1 MRTTITPPPNGP
13 RNPPRYSAARARRS
27 SPAAGAAHARS
38 GRSGAMSAGQGRR
51 RPARPTGQ
59 RPSRPRAQR
68 SRRATC
74 SSVIPTAGSV
84 ATSRVGAVAGG
95 RPGVARR
102 VERVVDP
109 RRRTVTRMTVDGLEL
124 PVRWSAVGAEKVRN
138 GGRTGRRSAGT
149 RWSEAFSS
157 QPLHHTRSKIR
168 VSARRYPD
176 AVAEIRWSTPST
188 PIQVPGGGA
197 VGSNPNSE
205 ITPSMSTNSSGLSPE
220 CAGSGM
226 GVPVRRR
233 LFRSPSLACRD
244 RARVKTRPRGADDGG
259 EGRHRHSDPTRA
271 LTPSS

>member
-27 SPAAGAAHARS
+27 
-38 GRSGAMSAGQGRR
+38 
-51 RPARPTGQ
+51 
-59 RPSRPRAQR
+59 RPRAGR
-68 SRRATC
+68 SREVGTFGRHGRRTGSQTSGARRRSAT
-74 SSVIPTAGSV
+74 VQAARPALEARDVLVGHPGR
-84 ATSRVGAVAGG
+84 RVGRDEQRRRIAG
-95 RPGVARR
+95 RP
-102 VERVVDP
+102 P
-109 RRRTVTRMTVDGLEL
+109 RRGTMRRTRRRSTPPDGHPHDDRRRRASSE
-124 PVRWSAVGAEKVRN
+124 RSRVGAEKVRN

-149 RWSEAFSS
+149 RWSEALSS

-168 VSARRYPD
+168 VSARRCPD

-233 LFRSPSLACRD
+233 LFRNPSLACRD

-259 EGRHRHSDPTRA
+259 EGRRRNSDPTRA